1 MHAPTI
7 FCPTCG
13 RYLGAADVCI
23 FCGWTRP
30 AGMHIPATGAALWR
44 LPTPA
49 PADGRPLPTGDVVVL
64 ADRTGA
70 LAGVSPA
77 DGEIRWRWPGE
88 GPLRGVLAA
97 PRGRLYVARREGD
110 LLSLDLPP
118 RRESGSPLLAGEG
131 PGVRW
136 RFPLPSP
143 GAPAADEQRIY
154 LGDGE
159 GIVHALTD
167 AGGWA
172 EAAWSTPVGGRVAL
186 APVRWR
192 HLLLVATGHAQGHLV
207 ALDAGRGTPIWSQ
220 PLGARAAALLLP
232 SPRRRGVPNPPTPF
246 AAGIPNP
253 PAPFPPGEG
262 TPNPPTP
269 FPSREGGEV
278 LPSPRR
284 GGAGGEVGAGGEIIV
299 LTDRG
304 LARGFRLPDG
314 EPLAWTCQVAGGAPV
329 AAAGDDGAVYLAGA
343 GGEIVALD
351 PSTGAT
357 RRLADLDDPV
367 VGLAAWQGL
376 LYVAARSGALHL
388 FDAADGV
395 EAGRWDAGRP
405 LTAAPAVVEGIVLI
419 GDEAG
424 WAALPW
430 HLGRWDWAA
439 ARLRAWGRLEAAAAC
454 HALAGEPDAAEQAW
468 LAAGAAERAAW
479 FWTGLG
485 DDRRAAAAFRRAA
498 EAERARQP
506 ALAAAY
512 LNQAADRLEA
522 CAEPTE
528 AEACRQLA
536 GRMGRFPHLR
546 LALVNIG
553 ATEAG
558 EPMAVAI
565 ELRNL
570 GNAAAEGVRFRLGG
584 RLARSV
590 AGALPDPLPAGAATV
605 LEFQELIPVAA
616 GRQRLTVSVTCGGE
630 GCPAGRADA
639 SFEFDVAAPPPGAI
653 TVRDDAGAVIVRV
666 PEGAPLPRVKVGGMA
681 GVVKVEVV

>member
-1 MHAPTI
+1 MHAPAI

-30 AGMHIPATGAALWR
+30 AGMRIPAAGAALWR
-44 LPTPA
+44 LSTPA
-49 PADGRPLPTGDVVVL
+49 PADGCPLLARDVVVL

-77 DGEIRWRWPGE
+77 DASGAPLRWHWPGD
-88 GPLRGVLAA
+88 GPLRLPLAGQ
-97 PRGRLYVARREGD
+97 RGQFYAARREGD
-110 LLSLDLPP
+110 LLRLDLTS
-118 RRESGSPLLAGEG
+118 RRESGSPLLAEEG
-131 PGVRW
+131 PRVRW
-136 RFPLPSP
+136 RFPLSSP

-159 GIVHALTD
+159 GTVRALTD
-167 AGGWA
+167 AGGRA
-172 EAAWSTPVGGRVAL
+172 EAAWSTSVGGRVAL

-207 ALDAGRGTPIWSQ
+207 ALDAARGMPIWSQ

-232 SPRRRGVPNPPTPF
+232 F
-246 AAGIPNP
+246 
-253 PAPFPPGEG
+253 
-262 TPNPPTP
+262 
-269 FPSREGGEV
+269 
-278 LPSPRR
+278 PRR
-284 GGAGGEVGAGGEIIV
+284 GGAGGEVIV

-314 EPLAWTCQVAGGAPV
+314 EPLDWTCQVAGGA
-329 AAAGDDGAVYLAGA
+329 AAGDDGAIYLAGA
-343 GGEIVALD
+343 GGHVIALD
-351 PSTGAT
+351 PATGAT
-357 RRLADLDDPV
+357 RRLADLGDPV
-367 VGLAAWQGL
+367 IGLAAWQGL
-376 LYVAARSGALHL
+376 LYVAARRGVLHL

-405 LTAAPAVVEGIVLI
+405 LTAAPAVVEGIVLV

-424 WAALPW
+424 WTALPW

-522 CAEPTE
+522 CGEPTE

-558 EPMAVAI
+558 EPMAAAI
-565 ELRNL
+565 EVRNL
-570 GNAAAEGVRFRLGG
+570 GNAPAEGVRFRLGG
-584 RLARSV
+584 RLAHSV
-590 AGALPDPLPAGAATV
+590 AGELPGPLPTGAATV

-630 GCPAGRADA
+630 RGPAGRADA

-653 TVRDDAGAVIVRV
+653 TVRDDAGTVIVRV
-666 PEGAPLPRVKVGGMA
+666 PEGAALPRVRVGGMV
-681 GVVKVEVV
+681 GMVKVEVV